1 MARPLRREVLRQDL
15 RHLRLHRPE
24 DPHRVPA
31 RQGLRRRPDHPA
43 PRRPALPD
51 RPHPRP
57 HHPRPASYRFVG
69 NDHWRF
75 AWRRACF
82 RAQTKPGAW
91 EHGIA
96 KRSIRFASDE
106 VKFRDWTDGTDY
118 VEFAFTRNLSDY
130 NIGQFLHEV
139 GTDLSGR
146 MSVTDWLRHPANA
159 VTIRSDVD
167 TQLLHRR
174 DRRRVRSSAVPAGLV
189 GRPDADP
196 MRLKV
201 EGGYF
206 APASEQVNAKD
217 YVEDIWAVQD
227 GHRVH
232 VRMLLRG
239 RPNPYNIVAA
249 LMGKP
254 PGCRTPSTPPPG
266 WTPSPPPTAPST
278 TSCAR
283 TASSAASRSPPTCWT
298 GPTTRPTAP
307 AAATSR
313 KAPP

>member
-1 MARPLRREVLRQDL
+1 VCA
-15 RHLRLHRPE
+15 
-24 DPHRVPA
+24 PA
-31 RQGLRRRPDHPA
+31 SPAAATASSATTTGASPGAGPASA
-43 PRRPALPD
+43 PRPRWV
-51 RPHPRP
+51 PRP
-57 HHPRPASYRFVG
+57 
-69 NDHWRF
+69 
-75 AWRRACF
+75 
-82 RAQTKPGAW
+82 
-91 EHGIA
+91 GIA

-139 GTDLSGR
+139 GNDLSGR
-146 MSVTDWLRHPANA
+146 IEITDWLRHPANA

-167 TQLLHRR
+167 LNFFTVEIDATHDHLLSRLAWWGAQTR
-174 DRRRVRSSAVPAGLV
+174 ID
-189 GRPDADP
+189 

-249 LMGKP
+249 LMGKASWLP
-254 PGCRTPSTPPPG
+254 FAKYTATRLDAFTAADRTQHDFLRPDCQLCGLQIPTNLLDRPYDPAYCPRCRDITKG
-266 WTPSPPPTAPST
+266 T
-278 TSCAR
+278 TL
-283 TASSAASRSPPTCWT
+283 TW
-298 GPTTRPTAP
+298 
-307 AAATSR
+307 AATSTSVPKSAATASGAR
-313 KAPP
+313 